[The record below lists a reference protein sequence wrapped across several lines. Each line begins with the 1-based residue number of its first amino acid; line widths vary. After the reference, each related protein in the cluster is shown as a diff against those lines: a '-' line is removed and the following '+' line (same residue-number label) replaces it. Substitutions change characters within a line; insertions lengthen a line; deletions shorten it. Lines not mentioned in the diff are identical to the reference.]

1 MTKRTHISTVARVSL
16 LVTTVVLTAV
26 LLVSGLPL
34 SLWAQNAQE
43 LVNESSEIRQE
54 LEETVEETLRLQEQA
69 MSLEEAIEE
78 LDEEIEEQNKEI
90 KRLNRVIDALQE
102 RLDEAQAELSAKAAL
117 LRANMRT
124 LYKRGDVSTFEL
136 MASSDSFSEFIDE
149 QEYLER
155 LKDQIQGMTREIY
168 DIQQSIRQQQNE
180 QRELLVQQESV
191 KESLA
196 EMRAEREELLDE
208 TLSEEERLREHSQS
222 LVARQQEINRE
233 LIRMSQIVTTEGTG
247 GYPWAD
253 ALCVY
258 TNAHVGPCRHPTD
271 SWGDF
276 EWYVDDKNNR
286 RDEWEFFYRNCTS
299 YVAWRSA
306 QDGFE
311 ITPPAPG
318 RSGLGDAGSW
328 HKNASRYDELSVGT
342 EPRVGS
348 FAVFANGPFG
358 HVAYVERISGDRVL
372 ISEYN
377 LIADGMYSER
387 WIPRYQP
394 TAYVYTPYS
403 R

>member
-258 TNAHVGPCRHPTD
+258 TDAPVGPCRHPTD

-276 EWYVDDKNNR
+276 EGYVDDKNNR

-311 ITPPAPG
+311 ITAPAPG

>member
-1 MTKRTHISTVARVSL
+1 M
-16 LVTTVVLTAV
+16 
-26 LLVSGLPL
+26 LVSGLPL
-34 SLWAQNAQE
+34 NLWAQNAQE

-54 LEETVEETLRLQEQA
+54 LEEAVEETLRLQEQA

-78 LDEEIEEQNKEI
+78 LDEEIEGQSKEI

-102 RLDEAQAELSAKAAL
+102 RLDEAQAELSAKATL

-124 LYKRGDVSTFEL
+124 LYKRGDASTFEL

-155 LKDQIQGMTREIY
+155 LKNQIQGMTREIY
-168 DIQQSIRQQQNE
+168 DIQLSIRQQQNE
-180 QRELLVQQESV
+180 QRELLLQQESV

-233 LIRMSQIVTTEGTG
+233 LIRMSQIVTTEGSG

-258 TNAHVGPCRHPTD
+258 TDAPVGPCRHPTD

-276 EWYVDDKNNR
+276 EWYVDDKSNR
-286 RDEWEFFYRNCTS
+286 RDKWEFFYRNCTS

-311 ITPPAPG
+311 ITPPSPG

>member
-258 TNAHVGPCRHPTD
+258 TDAPVGPCRHPTD

-311 ITPPAPG
+311 ITAPAPG

>member
-1 MTKRTHISTVARVSL
+1 MIKRTQISTVARVSL
-16 LVTTVVLTAV
+16 LVTTVVLTAS
-26 LLVSGLPL
+26 LLVSGLPFN
-34 SLWAQNAQE
+34 LWAQNAQE

-69 MSLEEAIEE
+69 VSLEEAIEE

-124 LYKRGDVSTFEL
+124 LYKRGDISTFEL
-136 MASSDSFSEFIDE
+136 MAASDSFSEFIDE

-168 DIQQSIRQQQNE
+168 DIQLSIRRQQNE

-247 GYPWAD
+247 GYPWAN

-258 TNAHVGPCRHPTD
+258 TDAPVGPCRHPTD

-276 EWYVDDKNNR
+276 EWYVDDKSNR
-286 RDEWEFFYRNCTS
+286 RDTWEFFYRNCTS

>member
-1 MTKRTHISTVARVSL
+1 MIKRIQTSYFARFATLCAVI
-16 LVTTVVLTAV
+16 VLAAT

-34 SLWAQNAQE
+34 GLWAQSAEQ
-43 LVNESSEIRQE
+43 LVNESSNIRQE
-54 LEETVEETLRLQEQA
+54 LEETIEETVRLQERA
-69 MSLEEAIEE
+69 VSLEEAIEE
-78 LDEEIEEQNKEI
+78 LDEEIEEQDKEI

-102 RLDEAQAELSAKAAL
+102 RLDEAQAELSAKASL

-124 LYKRGDVSTFEL
+124 LYKRGDVTTFEL

-155 LKDQIQGMTREIY
+155 LKDQIQAMTREIY
-168 DIQQSIRQQQNE
+168 DIQLRIRYQQNE
-180 QRELLVQQESV
+180 QKELLVQQETV

-196 EMRAEREELLDE
+196 DMRAEREELLDE
-208 TLSEEERLREHSQS
+208 TLSEEQRLRAHSQS
-222 LVARQQEINRE
+222 LVERQQEINRE

-258 TNAHVGPCRHPTD
+258 TDAPVGPCRHPRD

-276 EWYVDDKNNR
+276 EWYVDDKSNR
-286 RDEWEFFYRNCTS
+286 RDQWEFFYRNCTS

-311 ITPPAPG
+311 LKPLGPG

-328 HKNASRYDELSVGT
+328 HKNAARYDELSVGT

-358 HVAYVERISGDRVL
+358 HVAYVEKISGDRVL

-377 LIADGMYSER
+377 LVADGTYSER